1 MKFIV
6 SSLVLA
12 GMAYAKVALTNSDFS
27 DIEAGSPFEITWADA
42 VGPVTITLKSGPSD
56 NLADVAQ
63 ITCGFYLDL
72 PNIMISS
79 LISAQPAKL
88 ARASLGLPQ
97 PAWIQAPSTHWRSAM
112 APIST
117 TASSSLSRVVPLR
130 LAAQAPFPP

>member
-63 ITCGFYLDL
+63 ITCGRPNWRELLLD
-72 PNIMISS
+72 
-79 LISAQPAKL
+79 
-88 ARASLGLPQ
+88 
-97 PAWIQAPSTHWRSAM
+97 
-112 APIST
+112 
-117 TASSSLSRVVPLR
+117 SLSQPGPKRPVRIGDQRWHRYQLQRAVR
-130 LAAQAPFPP
+130 CRGWFRFA